1 MNVITKRATR
11 AAGSALVAIAAIL
24 IAGTSR
30 ANVVD
35 LTAVQAGTISGVVGG
50 NAYVANQWSQPTG
63 TGVFDP
69 FLTLRNEG
77 GGTTEKAFN
86 TDGSTQGLF
95 NDEHRPTWNT
105 LLLKSSLAVVT
116 APNGVASYAFI
127 LDANEPGANKSLITV
142 DNIEIYVSN
151 SATAGATVG
160 NLTGSNSQ
168 QQTQLNGLGTRIWAL
183 NDIGS
188 NTNRIELDANQ
199 QNVLSNANGGSG
211 IGDMILYVPVSL
223 FGSSTYVYF
232 YNSNGNGVN
241 GSDQDSTDGYEEWR
255 AVTGVTPPPPSV
267 PDGGTTAMLLG
278 GALFGLFALRR
289 RQLV

>member
-1 MNVITKRATR
+1 
-11 AAGSALVAIAAIL
+11 
-24 IAGTSR
+24 
-30 ANVVD
+30 
-35 LTAVQAGTISGVVGG
+35 
-50 NAYVANQWSQPTG
+50 
-63 TGVFDP
+63 
-69 FLTLRNEG
+69 
-77 GGTTEKAFN
+77 
-86 TDGSTQGLF
+86 
-95 NDEHRPTWNT
+95 
-105 LLLKSSLAVVT
+105 
-116 APNGVASYAFI
+116 VASYAFI

-160 NLTGSNSQ
+160 NLTGSNAQ